1 MARDDPH
8 FNFRMPMEVREK
20 LKFRAEANGR
30 SMNSEL
36 LQIVQDA
43 LSKPS
48 PVSGYRDEAERLADQ
63 QSDIVKNMV
72 FETLKKLYGKEKN
85 E

>member
-8 FNFRMPMEVREK
+8 FNFRMPLEVREK

-43 LSKPS
+43 LSQPS
-48 PVSGYRDEAERLADQ
+48 PVSGYRDDAERLADQ
-63 QSDIVKNMV
+63 QADVVKKMV
-72 FETLKKLYGKEKN
+72 FETLKNAYKKGGI
-85 E
+85 

>member
-8 FNFRMPMEVREK
+8 FNFRMPLEVREK
-20 LKFRAEANGR
+20 LKFRADANGR

-43 LSKPS
+43 LAQPS
-48 PVSGYRDEAERLADQ
+48 AVSGYRNDAEKLADQ
-63 QSDIVKNMV
+63 QSEQFKKVV
-72 FETLKKLYGKEKN
+72 FDTLYKIYGEETKK
-85 E
+85 